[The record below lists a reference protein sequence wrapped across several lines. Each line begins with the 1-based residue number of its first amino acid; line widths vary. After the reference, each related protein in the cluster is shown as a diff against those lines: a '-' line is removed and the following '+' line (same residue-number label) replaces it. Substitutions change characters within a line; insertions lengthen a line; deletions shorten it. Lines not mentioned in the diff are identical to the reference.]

1 MKTSLEPL
9 RFDPA
14 RCFPPT
20 ISTPTHVAGLAGKAD
35 GAIVA
40 SALVDAVER
49 TPRDQ
54 LDDVVRAL
62 VKEFRSATAGTVP
75 A

>member
-1 MKTSLEPL
+1 MVG
-9 RFDPA
+9 FG
-14 RCFPPT
+14 
-20 ISTPTHVAGLAGKAD
+20 ISTPTHVAGLVGQAD

-40 SALVDAVER
+40 SALVDAIER
-49 TPRDQ
+49 TPPEQ

-62 VKEFRSATAGTVP
+62 VKEFRAATAGTVP